1 MKKHL
6 FIAVLFLGMI
16 SLKAQEMH
24 FGARVALSS
33 TKIKY
38 IDVDGENDWV
48 NDNNNESKGK
58 FNFEI
63 GAFAEYMF
71 NDQIAIAPEINY
83 AGAGNRW
90 EGKDMDGYWT
100 QTYSLS
106 YFQIPVMLKYYINE
120 NISINAGPQ
129 LSFLTSATDSSV
141 QGDYSDTD
149 DLILEKEINTND
161 FGLNIGGSYKM
172 ESGLFFDIR
181 YYIGLSGLEPDPDNA
196 KYYNFKN
203 SGIKFG
209 VGYYFN

>member
-1 MKKHL
+1 MKKTL

-33 TKIKY
+33 TKIKF
-38 IDVDGENDWV
+38 IDVDGNSDWE
-48 NDNNNESKGK
+48 DENNNESKGK
-58 FNFEI
+58 FNLEI
-63 GAFAEYMF
+63 GVFGEYMF
-71 NDQIAIAPEINY
+71 NDQFAIAPEINY
-83 AGAGNRW
+83 AGAGDRW

-100 QTYSLS
+100 GTYSLS
-106 YFQIPVMLKYYINE
+106 YLQIPVMLKYYINE

-129 LSFLTSATDSSV
+129 LSFLMSAKGV
-141 QGDYSDTD
+141 FIQEDYSDTD
-149 DLILEKEINTND
+149 DLIREKEIKTND

-181 YYIGLSGLEPDPDNA
+181 YYMGLSGLEYDPDSA
-196 KYYNFKN
+196 KYSDFKN